1 MKAPQQ
7 NWVIERSLD
16 SLSQVLRVGLGG
28 PSIRDNN
35 EAVMYQ
41 NLMEDFRFGGANKK
55 GVYFDEENR
64 RHLLNIR
71 AVYAEAAGNMADNG
85 QKEKAIQLLAKAEE
99 GIDPENLPY
108 GYVSRYSSHNQTGLQ
123 YLEAAYKAGDRE
135 LAEKIR
141 LGVRKDL
148 EQQQAYYNYL
158 KLEKPEAFSGTL
170 EGTEAFLNQIMLVVL
185 EDIERAYGATKP
197 ANPTQEGSGGT
208 IENKPDSL
216 P

>member
-1 MKAPQQ
+1 
-7 NWVIERSLD
+7 
-16 SLSQVLRVGLGG
+16 
-28 PSIRDNN
+28 
-35 EAVMYQ
+35 MYQ